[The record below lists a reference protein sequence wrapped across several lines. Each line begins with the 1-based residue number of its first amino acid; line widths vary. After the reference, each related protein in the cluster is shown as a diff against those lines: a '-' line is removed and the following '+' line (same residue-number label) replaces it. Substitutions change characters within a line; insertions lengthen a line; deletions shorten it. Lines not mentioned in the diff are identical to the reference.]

1 MANKNLQ
8 GTIEYY
14 IKGQYGLIKGE
25 DGKEYCF
32 GRKAVTARAKLFNG
46 DVVRFTVDQK
56 HHILASKV
64 TSYVAVRSKIRKA
77 LANKGY
83 SFQSEKGGKWSI
95 IVKNGDR
102 KMVLE
107 EYGHMTLPEATE
119 WAQRAKKLT
128 KEDIDKMFEKNDMK
142 SNVNTEKSNMKND
155 DCKIGGHVVPDN
167 MAKNFDEI
175 LTSMLEQ
182 LENNPNQD
190 IDVLVKDECE
200 KMGVSEEGKALLSET
215 NEYIDGFAEKM
226 AALQTAKE
234 DGKSRKQWMLEE
246 MDRIL
251 KGRDEQEKAE
261 IVSAISDAGEN
272 VNNETLTNE
281 ED

>member
-1 MANKNLQ
+1 MPQ
-8 GTIEYY
+8 TF
-14 IKGQYGLIKGE
+14 E
-25 DGKEYCF
+25 D
-32 GRKAVTARAKLFNG
+32 
-46 DVVRFTVDQK
+46 
-56 HHILASKV
+56 
-64 TSYVAVRSKIRKA
+64 
-77 LANKGY
+77 
-83 SFQSEKGGKWSI
+83 
-95 IVKNGDR
+95 
-102 KMVLE
+102 
-107 EYGHMTLPEATE
+107 
-119 WAQRAKKLT
+119 
-128 KEDIDKMFEKNDMK
+128 
-142 SNVNTEKSNMKND
+142 
-155 DCKIGGHVVPDN
+155 
-167 MAKNFDEI
+167 I

-234 DGKSRKQWMLEE
+234 EGKSRKQWMLEE
-246 MDRIL
+246 MDRIME
-251 KGRDEQEKAE
+251 GRDEQEKAE